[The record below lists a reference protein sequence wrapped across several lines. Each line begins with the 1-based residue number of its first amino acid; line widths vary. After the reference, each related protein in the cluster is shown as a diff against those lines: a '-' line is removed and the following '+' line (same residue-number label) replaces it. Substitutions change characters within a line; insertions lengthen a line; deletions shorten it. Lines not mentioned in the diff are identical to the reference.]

1 MDSGADETLLPRSIG
16 EAIGVRIDDSTQS
29 QVAGIGGQLVD
40 VWYGQ
45 ADMELTAGRKSY
57 RWSAVVAFTAMEPED
72 TSAILGHAGCIN
84 FFRVR
89 FDVERRAVHLQ
100 PNGKFMGNVI

>member
-1 MDSGADETLLPRSIG
+1 MKFPYQRYTVTPSPSVPDGILYRPEVPLRVIGSIGDASFLALVDSGADETLLPCSMG

-45 ADMELTAGRKSY
+45 
-57 RWSAVVAFTAMEPED
+57 
-72 TSAILGHAGCIN
+72 
-84 FFRVR
+84 
-89 FDVERRAVHLQ
+89 
-100 PNGKFMGNVI
+100 